1 MSEINIQNIDLPE
14 DTSKNPES
22 ENSSNLFAESI
33 TNHDINKEM
42 EESYLAYAMSV
53 IKSRALPDVR
63 DWLKPVHRR
72 ILFAMHKMW
81 ITPWSKFVKSARVV
95 WEVIW
100 KYHPHWDSSVYEAMV
115 RLAQDFSMR
124 YPLVK
129 WQWNFWSIDWDSAA
143 AMRYTES
150 KMEKITP
157 ELLADL
163 DKETVRFQ
171 DNYDWSFQEPS
182 VMPTKIP
189 WLLMNGSMWI
199 AVWMATNIPPHN
211 LWELCDAIVE
221 IVANPEISID
231 EILEIVKWP
240 DFPTAWVIYDIE
252 KIKETY
258 RTWRWSIVIRW
269 KADIEENEKN
279 WRQNIIITEL
289 PYQVNKANL
298 ILRMAELVRD
308 KTITWIAEIRDESNK
323 DWIRIFIWLKKD
335 AFGSKILN
343 QLFQLTNLQTSFW
356 MNMIALV
363 EKWMQPKLLNLKL
376 VLEEF
381 IAHRVEVITNRTIYD
396 LKLAEARKHILDWL
410 KKALDSID
418 AIIKTIRASKT
429 KEEAKEKLIAEF
441 TFSEIQ
447 ADAIL
452 AMRLQT
458 LAWLERQKIED
469 ELKLKIEIITDLK
482 HILATPARID
492 EIIVDETG
500 EIKNKFANSRRT
512 EIVSYW
518 LGNFDAKQLVP
529 NLDMIVTISKKWYIK
544 RMPVDTYSSQNKWW
558 KWVKW
563 NSNDEDMIINVFHA
577 KNHDEL
583 LFFTD
588 NWRCFKLNVYE
599 IPQASRIARWQ
610 ALVNFLNLAD
620 KEQISTVLN
629 FSQSNWKYIVMA
641 TLNWTI
647 KKTDINEFASVRR
660 SWLIAA
666 KVKPWNLLK
675 WVKVTDWEQEISLV
689 TKEWKSIRFS
699 EKDVRSMWRTA
710 SWVRWIKLKEW
721 DEVIEM
727 DCISPESNSKLMNV
741 MENGLSKMTD
751 IKEYRL
757 QSRWWTWVK
766 VANLTAKTWKVAWA
780 KIIQEWTSDDQDL
793 LLMSQKWITIRMPLS
808 QIKTSWRSTQ
818 WVIIMRMKEKWDK
831 VASVSLI
838 PNEEKVEEW
847 LKEENKIDDK

>member
-1 MSEINIQNIDLPE
+1 MSEINIQNIDLPT
-14 DTSKNPES
+14 DTPKNPEP

-33 TNHDINKEM
+33 TDHDINKEM

-163 DKETVRFQ
+163 DKETVHFQ

-211 LWELCDAIVE
+211 LWELCDAIIEMVSR
-221 IVANPEISID
+221 PEITID

-258 RTWRWSIVIRW
+258 RTWRWSIIIRW
-269 KADIEENEKN
+269 KADIEENEKT
-279 WRQNIIITEL
+279 WKQNIIITEL

-298 ILRMAELVRD
+298 ILRMADLVRD
-308 KTITWIAEIRDESNK
+308 KTITWISEIRDESNK

-363 EKWMQPKLLNLKL
+363 DKWMQPKLLNLKL

-381 IAHRVEVITNRTIYD
+381 IAHRVDVITNRTIYD

-418 AIIKTIRASKT
+418 EIIKTIRASKT
-429 KEEAKEKLIAEF
+429 KEEAKVNLIKKF
-441 TFSEIQ
+441 TFTEIQ
-447 ADAIL
+447 TDAIL

-500 EIKNKFANSRRT
+500 EIKDKFANPRRT
-512 EIVSYW
+512 EIIPYW
-518 LGNFDAKQLVP
+518 LWNFDAKSLVP

-544 RMPVDTYSSQNKWW
+544 RMPVNTYSSQNKWG

-629 FSQSNWKYIVMA
+629 FSQSHWKFIVMA

-647 KKTDINEFASVRR
+647 KKTNINEFASVRR

-710 SWVRWIKLKEW
+710 SWVRWIKLKDW

-780 KIIQEWTSDDQDL
+780 KIIQEWASDDQDL

-847 LKEENKIDDK
+847 LKEENKIEK

>member
-298 ILRMAELVRD
+298 ILRMADLVRD